1 MENSKILKNIKRG
14 VFMKTKEIIDLHTMY
29 HNNKYRHYPSIID
42 LRGILE
48 KILKEGD
55 DQST

>member
-1 MENSKILKNIKRG
+1 
-14 VFMKTKEIIDLHTMY
+14 MKTKEIIDLHTMY